1 MTVAVDLRAREVG
14 RVLRRMLAVS
24 LVLVAG
30 KTAAG
35 VASGSLAV
43 LGGAFDSALDV
54 MTTLVA
60 IALAR
65 VAGKEPDE
73 DHPYGHEKF
82 EALGALAMVAFLSIT
97 VYELVRTA
105 IGRIG
110 GPAEAPV
117 DTWLGVAVMGG
128 SLVIGVAAS
137 EYERR
142 RGRALQ
148 SELLLADAAHLR
160 ADVFVTLAVLAGLVL
175 VKFGWRDGDAWTAL
189 LVAVLI
195 IRTGVHI
202 LRDTIP
208 VLVDEAAVD
217 SNEIRR
223 MAEAMDGVHAAYDV
237 RSRGRSGARFAELT
251 IAVKGGLDVETA
263 HHIADLVEDEV
274 CRRLGARQV
283 VVHVEP
289 RSAAPPRVSEPR
301 PSDAQALDPA
311 P

>member
-1 MTVAVDLRAREVG
+1 MAARAAALDARSREVR
-14 RVLRRMLAVS
+14 RVLGRMLAVS
-24 LVLVAG
+24 LLLVAAKG
-30 KTAAG
+30 AAG
-35 VASGSLAV
+35 VVSGSLAI

-54 MTTLVA
+54 MTTVVA

-105 IGRIG
+105 IGRID
-110 GPAEAPV
+110 GPPETPA
-117 DTWLGVAVMGG
+117 DGWLGVGVMGG
-128 SLVIGVAAS
+128 ALVVGIVAS

-160 ADVFVTLAVLAGLVL
+160 ADVYVTLAVLAGLL
-175 VKFGWRDGDAWTAL
+175 LTKSGWRDGDAWTAL

-195 IRTGVHI
+195 IRTGFHI
-202 LRDTIP
+202 LRETVP

-237 RSRGRSGARFAELT
+237 RSRGRAGARFAELT

-263 HHIADLVEDEV
+263 HQIADLVEDEV

-283 VVHVEP
+283 VVHIEP
-289 RSAAPPRVSEPR
+289 RSAAPHP
-301 PSDAQALDPA
+301 LPA
-311 P
+311 DGRA

>member
-1 MTVAVDLRAREVG
+1 MTAAVDARAREVG
-14 RVLRRMLAVS
+14 VVLRRMLAVS

-35 VASGSLAV
+35 LASGSLAV

-54 MTTLVA
+54 MTTVVALV
-60 IALAR
+60 LAR

-73 DHPYGHEKF
+73 QHPYGHEKF
-82 EALGALAMVAFLSIT
+82 EALGALAMVAFLSVT

-110 GPAEAPV
+110 GPPEAPV
-117 DTWLGVAVMGG
+117 DTWLGVGVMAG
-128 SLVIGVAAS
+128 SLVLGMGAS

-142 RGRALQ
+142 RGRALE
-148 SELLLADAAHLR
+148 SELLRADAAHLR
-160 ADVFVTLAVLAGLVL
+160 ADVFVTLAVLAGLL
-175 VKFGWRDGDAWTAL
+175 LTKLGWRDGDAWTAL

-195 IRTGVHI
+195 IRTGVQI
-202 LRDTIP
+202 LRETVP

-237 RSRGRSGARFAELT
+237 RSRGRAGARFAELT
-251 IAVKGGLDVETA
+251 IAVRGGLDVEAA
-263 HHIADLVEDEV
+263 HRIADLVEDEV

-289 RSAAPPRVSEPR
+289 RSAGPPRLLESR
-301 PSDAQALDPA
+301 PTDVDA
-311 P
+311 

>member
-1 MTVAVDLRAREVG
+1 MRAVDLAAEARSRQVR
-14 RVLRRMLAVS
+14 RVLARMLVVS

-35 VASGSLAV
+35 VLSGSLAV
-43 LGGAFDSALDV
+43 LGGAFDSGLDV
-54 MTTLVA
+54 MTTVVA
-60 IALAR
+60 MALAA

-73 DHPYGHEKF
+73 QHPYGHEKF

-105 IGRIG
+105 ISRIG

-117 DTWLGVAVMGG
+117 DTWLGVGVMGG
-128 SLVIGVAAS
+128 SLVVGVVAS

-160 ADVFVTLAVLAGLVL
+160 ADVYVTLAVLAGLL
-175 VKFGWRDGDAWTAL
+175 LTRLGWRDGDAWTAL

-195 IRTGVHI
+195 MRTGFHI
-202 LRDTIP
+202 LRETVP

-217 SNEIRR
+217 SSEIRR

-237 RSRGRSGARFAELT
+237 RSRGRAGARFAELT

-263 HHIADLVEDEV
+263 HEIADLVEEEV
-274 CRRLGARQV
+274 RRRLGARQV
-283 VVHVEP
+283 VVHIEP
-289 RSAAPPRVSEPR
+289 RSAAPDPLPQEPR
-301 PSDAQALDPA
+301 A
-311 P
+311 

>member
-1 MTVAVDLRAREVG
+1 MRAADLAVEARSGQVR
-14 RVLRRMLAVS
+14 RVLARMLAVS

-30 KTAAG
+30 KTIAG
-35 VASGSLAV
+35 VLSGSLAV
-43 LGGAFDSALDV
+43 LGGAFDSGLDV
-54 MTTLVA
+54 MTTVVA
-60 IALAR
+60 MALAA

-73 DHPYGHEKF
+73 QHPYGHEKF

-105 IGRIG
+105 ISRIG

-117 DTWLGVAVMGG
+117 DTWLGVGVMGG
-128 SLVIGVAAS
+128 SLVVGIAAS

-142 RGRALQ
+142 RGRALG

-160 ADVFVTLAVLAGLVL
+160 ADVYVTLAVLAGLL
-175 VKFGWRDGDAWTAL
+175 LTRAGWNDGDAWTAL

-195 IRTGVHI
+195 IRTGFHI
-202 LRDTIP
+202 LRETVP

-217 SNEIRR
+217 SGEIRR

-237 RSRGRSGARFAELT
+237 RSRGRAGARFAELT

-263 HHIADLVEDEV
+263 HEIADLVEEEV
-274 CRRLGARQV
+274 RGRLGARQV
-283 VVHVEP
+283 VVHIEP
-289 RSAAPPRVSEPR
+289 RSAAPDPLSREPR
-301 PSDAQALDPA
+301 A
-311 P
+311 